1 MEDDFILTISDN
13 ESLSI
18 SDIDSEGSDTA
29 PLKNNLG
36 KRKRA
41 PEPPKQSKKN
51 SKKQKVTPL
60 EPEESGSEEEEQGKQ
75 DGAIDPNFEFDVGGS
90 AFTGVVEEFDGWE
103 DQGGIQTKGNKKGV
117 DIDEIIA
124 RRAERKAK
132 NTSTR
137 SKETKE
143 DEFEGLDSDIE
154 VEDGGS
160 VDLDNLPS
168 DEDMPNFDD
177 DELLAEDAFGGAAES
192 EEEAASAEEDS
203 EDQETPQIN
212 ADKESD
218 TDSEAES
225 VASPTAHPDD
235 FASDHGDSDDDSQ
248 TSVSDPA
255 EQAKRDAFFAPD
267 TATKSTDVA
276 KSGTGFSQFSLSRPL
291 LRALASLNFTEPTP
305 IQLRTI
311 PLALQG
317 LDLVASAVT
326 GSGKT
331 AAFLLPILE
340 RLLYRPR
347 RIPTTRVAILL
358 PTRELAVQCHSVAI
372 ALSRNTDITFAQLVG
387 GFSLREQENLLKK
400 RPDVVI
406 ATPGRFIDH
415 MRNSAS
421 FSLSTLEILVL
432 DEADRMLDDGFADE
446 LNEILRT
453 IPRSRQTL
461 LFSATMTES
470 IDRLIRV
477 GMTRPLRISV
487 DAPKSTTTGLT
498 QEFIRLRPGRDSTP
512 IRLASLITLC
522 KTLPQYTSRT
532 IIFFRSKLLAH
543 RTRILFSLLNLPA
556 TELHGSMSQD
566 QRLASVTSFKN
577 GTAAYLLATDLASR
591 GLDIKNVAAVINYE
605 APQSHSIYVHR
616 VGRTA
621 RAGRTGYACTLAAES
636 DRKVVKAAVK
646 AARAQSAKVVS
657 RVLPADDIDKLAS
670 QISDTLD
677 VEIDEILTE
686 ERSEKQ
692 LQAAEVQLTRGENL
706 VKHEAEILARPK
718 RTWFESEVEKRVARK
733 QGRVELNGPEVNK
746 KKKGKG
752 GGKVSNTERQ
762 ALDDRRERVE
772 GGKLW
777 RKGKGEKSAGGE
789 EKRVGKMGRGMEDKG
804 KGRKGKSGGI
814 KKMKKGGKR

>member
-1 MEDDFILTISDN
+1 ME
-13 ESLSI
+13 
-18 SDIDSEGSDTA
+18 
-29 PLKNNLG
+29 
-36 KRKRA
+36 
-41 PEPPKQSKKN
+41 
-51 SKKQKVTPL
+51 
-60 EPEESGSEEEEQGKQ
+60 
-75 DGAIDPNFEFDVGGS
+75 
-90 AFTGVVEEFDGWE
+90 VEE
-103 DQGGIQTKGNKKGV
+103 
-117 DIDEIIA
+117 A
-124 RRAERKAK
+124 
-132 NTSTR
+132 
-137 SKETKE
+137 
-143 DEFEGLDSDIE
+143 
-154 VEDGGS
+154 GS
-160 VDLDNLPS
+160 VDLDDLAS
-168 DEDMPNFDD
+168 DEDMPNLED

-192 EEEAASAEEDS
+192 EEEPASAEEDS
-203 EDQETPQIN
+203 EDQETSHIN
-212 ADKESD
+212 GDEGS
-218 TDSEAES
+218 DSEEES

-235 FASDHGDSDDDSQ
+235 FASENGDSDNDSQ

-255 EQAKRDAFFAPD
+255 EQAKRDAFFAPNI
-267 TATKSTDVA
+267 TTKTTDIA
-276 KSGTGFSQFSLSRPL
+276 KPGTGFSQFSLSRPL

-358 PTRELAVQCHSVAI
+358 PTRELAVQCHSVAV

-421 FSLSTLEILVL
+421 FSLSALEILIL

-446 LNEILRT
+446 LNEILHT

-470 IDRLIRV
+470 IDRLVRV

-487 DAPKSTTTGLT
+487 DAPKSTTTTLT
-498 QEFIRLRPGRDSTP
+498 QEFIRLRPGRDSAP
-512 IRLASLITLC
+512 IRLASLLTLC
-522 KTLPQYTSRT
+522 TLPSYTTRT

-543 RTRILFSLLNLPA
+543 RTRILFSLLSFPC

-566 QRLASVTSFKN
+566 QRLAAVTSFKN
-577 GTAAYLLATDLASR
+577 GTASYLLATDLASR

-621 RAGRTGYACTLAAES
+621 RAGRTGYACTLAGET

-646 AARAQSAKVVS
+646 SARAQSAKVVS
-657 RVLPADDIDKLAS
+657 RVLDTAVIDALALR
-670 QISDTLD
+670 ISELD
-677 VEIDEILTE
+677 SEIEEILAE

-692 LQAAEVQLTRGENL
+692 LQAAETQLSRGENL
-706 VKHEAEILARPK
+706 VRHEAEIMSRPK
-718 RTWFESEVEKRVARK
+718 RTWFESEKEKRVARK
-733 QGRVELNGPEVNK
+733 TGRVELNGPEVK
-746 KKKGKG
+746 RGKKGKL
-752 GGKVSNTERQ
+752 SNKDRK

-772 GGKLW
+772 GKLW
-777 RKGKGEKSAGGE
+777 RKGKGEGREERGGKPE
-789 EKRVGKMGRGMEDKG
+789 RRDDKG
-804 KGRKGKSGGI
+804 KGQRSERRDDKAKGRKSGGI